1 MDPEALFDALFVAG
15 LVALGVLNVVR
26 WASARSRDASW
37 NESRPMPGRPR
48 TQRSGGWPMAV
59 QCLVVAALAALVLLR
74 YFGVWPKG

>member
-1 MDPEALFDALFVAG
+1 MDSETLFDIFFGAG
-15 LVALGVLNVVR
+15 LVAVFVLNVVR
-26 WASARSRDASW
+26 WSVARSREVSW
-37 NESRPMPGRPR
+37 GETHGAAAR

>member
-1 MDPEALFDALFVAG
+1 MDSETLFDIFFGAG
-15 LVALGVLNVVR
+15 LVAVFVLNVVR
-26 WASARSRDASW
+26 WSVARSREASW
-37 NESRPMPGRPR
+37 GETHGAAAW